1 MGKVSPK
8 DAQSKTPK
16 QRRRSKSTRSKYLR
30 PGALAQLRYTKVSAA
45 RCCTDLCKK
54 RVVVRNTDDA
64 SEEVVLPN
72 DVNDESPILL
82 SPVRFCLGAVTS
94 PMVLAKENNLQMT
107 PKTPRVV
114 EFMSESR
121 LESLPLDLL
130 VNILC
135 HLQHDQLKAVFHVS
149 QKIRQAVILARQLYF
164 NYTTPNR
171 MQQDMLGTVTP
182 LPTDHRPLASK
193 GDGKGAC
200 VYSPRT
206 PQAPKHGPKP
216 PSRLKFIE
224 MEQRAAVL
232 FQESAFPS
240 RCLVPSVIPKPLCK
254 SLSFNRVL
262 FYEDELCQAVS
273 QNKLR

>member
-8 DAQSKTPK
+8 DGQSKTPK
-16 QRRRSKSTRSKYLR
+16 QKRRLKSTKSKYLR
-30 PGALAQLRYTKVSAA
+30 PGALAQLRDTKVSAA
-45 RCCTDLCKK
+45 KYCTDLLKK
-54 RVVVRNTDDA
+54 RVVVRNAVDA
-64 SEEVVLPN
+64 NEEVMLPN
-72 DVNDESPILL
+72 NVIDESPMFQ
-82 SPVRFCLGAVTS
+82 SPVRFRSGDVTS
-94 PMVLAKENNLQMT
+94 PMDLAKQNNLQMT
-107 PKTPRVV
+107 PKTPGSV
-114 EFMSESR
+114 EGMSESR

-130 VNILC
+130 VKILC

-149 QKIRQAVILARQLYF
+149 QKIRKAVILARQYYF

-171 MQQDMLGTVTP
+171 MQQDMLGTITP
-182 LPTDHRPLASK
+182 LPTDHWPFASK

-200 VYSPRT
+200 VHSPRT

-224 MEQRAAVL
+224 MEQIATVL

-240 RCLVPSVIPKPLCK
+240 RCSVPSVIPKPLCK
-254 SLSFNRVL
+254 SLGSNRVL

-273 QNKLR
+273 QNKFL

>member
-8 DAQSKTPK
+8 DGQSNTSK
-16 QRRRSKSTRSKYLR
+16 QKRRSKSTKSKYLR
-30 PGALAQLRYTKVSAA
+30 PGALAQLRNTKVSADK
-45 RCCTDLCKK
+45 CCTDLWKV
-54 RVVVRNTDDA
+54 RVVLTNTDDA
-64 SEEVVLPN
+64 NKEVLFPN
-72 DVNDESPILL
+72 DVNDESPIFL
-82 SPVRFCLGAVTS
+82 SPMRYGD
-94 PMVLAKENNLQMT
+94 MDLAKQNYLQMT
-107 PKTPRVV
+107 PKTPGAA
-114 EFMSESR
+114 EGMLESR

-149 QKIRQAVILARQLYF
+149 QKIRKAVILARQFHF
-164 NYTTPNR
+164 NYTTPDR
-171 MQQDMLGTVTP
+171 RRQDMLGTMTP
-182 LPTDHRPLASK
+182 HPTDQHPFASK
-193 GDGKGAC
+193 GDGKGAWDHT
-200 VYSPRT
+200 PLT

-224 MEQRAAVL
+224 MEQVAAVL

-240 RCLVPSVIPKPLCK
+240 RRLVPSVIPKPLCK
-254 SLSFNRVL
+254 SLGSNRVL